1 MDQYL
6 DIYANTVERVASE
19 HGAPLQITGGQVL
32 PHVVILHVGQLAP
45 GVKVGRVNALHEE
58 FALALRVP
66 GVLIMRRPDGLS
78 IEIPRV
84 DAKSVTLGFFLGQA
98 GAKGIRPEPHTALLG
113 LGSDG
118 RPLLLHIPAPEV
130 AHVLIAGQTGS
141 GKTELIKTMLVS
153 LSHWSRSARDMQ
165 IYLVDPKG
173 RKLSDLAGL
182 RCVAGSC
189 GVDDAPGLLALLLTK
204 MEERDAGRYCL
215 PRIYLVIDEL
225 ADVIMVGG
233 AEVEAAL
240 IRLIQRGREAGIHL
254 ICATQKPSARVVAGL
269 MKANFP
275 ARIVGAVTSAQ
286 DAYIASG
293 VSGTGAER
301 LLGKGDMIVVCG
313 GQVARFKAAI
323 VTPAELAPFVAQ
335 SQGQTVEAPPAVGK
349 GKIISLAEALGERLR
364 IVRGPGRPATAP
376 DEEMVSFAMAAL
388 REHGKCSQR
397 SMRAWHQ
404 DKRGADVN
412 PPRAQAA
419 IDEAKRRLVDEGL
432 ALSV

>member
-1 MDQYL
+1 MQHL
-6 DIYANTVERVASE
+6 DMYANTIERVAGE

-45 GVKVGRVNALHEE
+45 GVKVGRVQALHEE

-66 GVLIMRRPDGLS
+66 GVLIVRRPEGLS

-84 DAKSVTLGFFLGQA
+84 DAKSVTLGFFLEQA
-98 GAKGIRPEPHTALLG
+98 GAIGIRPEPHTALLG

-141 GKTELIKTMLVS
+141 GKTELIKTMLCS

-165 IYLVDPKG
+165 IYLVDPKR

-182 RCVAGSC
+182 RCVAGCC
-189 GVDDAPGLLALLLTK
+189 GVDDVAGLLALLLTK
-204 MEERDAGRYCL
+204 MEERDEGRYCT
-215 PRIYLVIDEL
+215 PRIYLVVDEL

-275 ARIVGAVTSAQ
+275 TRIVGAVTSAQ

-301 LLGKGDMIVVCG
+301 LLGKGDMVAICG
-313 GQVARFKAAI
+313 GQVVRFKAAI
-323 VTPAELAPFVAQ
+323 VTASELAPFVG
-335 SQGQTVEAPPAVGK
+335 QGQVVEALPTR
-349 GKIISLAEALGERLR
+349 GKIISLAEALGERLGV
-364 IVRGPGRPATAP
+364 VRGPGRPATAP
-376 DEEMVSFAMAAL
+376 DEEMVEFAISVL
-388 REHGKCSQR
+388 REGECSQR
-397 SMRAWHQ
+397 SVRAWHKA
-404 DKRGADVN
+404 KRGTDVN

-419 IDEAKRRLVDEGL
+419 IDEAKKRLVDEGL